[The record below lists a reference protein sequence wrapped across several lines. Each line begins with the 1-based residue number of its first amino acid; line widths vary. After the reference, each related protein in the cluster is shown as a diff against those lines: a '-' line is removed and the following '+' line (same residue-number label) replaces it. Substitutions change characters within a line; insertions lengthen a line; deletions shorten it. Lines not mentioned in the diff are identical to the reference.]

1 MQQIMFTDKPL
12 RQLEQD
18 VWRLWMQSVIY
29 QAKNKNSFFQKYQ
42 MDNPDKKSI
51 TKNSILKK
59 LSNKYVLVILLFGVW
74 MLFLDNYSYLE
85 HRLLDKEIN
94 ELEDNEQYYRNE
106 IKADQQKIKLLKNT
120 DQVEKYAREKYFMK
134 KDSED
139 IYIIEFEGDTVK

>member
-1 MQQIMFTDKPL
+1 MQN
-12 RQLEQD
+12 
-18 VWRLWMQSVIY
+18 VIY
-29 QAKNKNSFFQKYQ
+29 QAKNKNSFSQKYQ

-51 TKNSILKK
+51 TKNPILKK

-85 HRLLDKEIN
+85 HRILDKEIN

-120 DQVEKYAREKYFMK
+120 NQVEKYAREKYFMK